1 MTDIDNSGVSARPR
15 TGLCDLLGTTARITI
30 AVMAVAMPSIA
41 QAKSNG
47 DVQAQAQS
55 QAVTVGQSDDVKNA
69 DGDDIIV
76 TGHASKKAEIQS
88 TGTTSVLSAA
98 DLQRQPNVSVVDAI
112 ARLPGIS
119 VAPTDFFGTPSSG
132 NHGGLDG
139 AARGGASFVYLRG
152 LSGSYNVNLV
162 NGANAAQGMPY
173 SRQIQ
178 LDLLPPVGIAAVVV
192 NKTSTADMDG
202 DAIGG
207 TIDFRTPTAFDF
219 DRKTH
224 VGIYL
229 QGGLNQYA
237 LDYNTPA
244 GTVMAQVE
252 VSHRFGDNEQFGV
265 YASGYYGKRNFASTM
280 VDFQAGQWE
289 FAVSKGEQGSNPDGF
304 SKKDNLLLTS
314 TNAQFSEGHQ
324 KRHGGALGFDW
335 HLGDTRLYARGTY
348 AVSNI
353 EQNVYQKS
361 IQADGYSA
369 AILRPDGLYQNAE
382 DDGEYHAWFE
392 TAPAESTLASG
403 VIGGTT
409 DTGPLTLG
417 YSGFWSWGKSAA
429 PDHAEVTYQT
439 FAGNQLNGP
448 FAVSYR
454 NGYPLPLLSA
464 AQLARFN
471 DNALYGVEEDSGGF
485 TTSRSTGSK
494 IGGRFDATYKVG
506 SWLDSLTAGVKF
518 IRSTRDTYSR
528 DYSNLNFLPAGQA
541 LSASPF
547 ARGERSSIDRQ
558 YYPYTFIRGDG
569 AALTR
574 AARDAA
580 ASATLSAND
589 FNRNTLSGHENVYAG
604 YALAKII
611 SDDLEVQPGL
621 RFEHTDIGNRFWN
634 SIRGSG
640 AAGSTIQQGFRSS
653 KTSYDILLPSIHANY
668 RSGEENVIRGAV
680 WRSYT
685 RPAFFQLAGGS
696 QTTVNSDGS
705 ISITEGNP
713 DLKAVKSWNFDASI
727 EHQHRGFSASVAA
740 YYKALSD
747 YLYDRGTSFRATQ
760 IATDGVQSIFKPVN
774 GGSAGLYGVELA
786 ARYQLVDLPGWESG
800 FGISGNMTLQHSWAH
815 LNDASTDKTQA
826 MQGAPDRLYNAS
838 LFYEKG
844 GLSANISY
852 RYNGPLIA
860 AYRFGTYGGKE
871 LNDTQ
876 RATSSVD
883 TTVGYAFSND
893 LRVVGAVSNI
903 LDNISYY
910 RTIGPDSYQVPQIVR
925 WGRTFTLTLTAG
937 F

>member
-1 MTDIDNSGVSARPR
+1 MIRIHRSAEAVRPVPGR
-15 TGLCDLLGTTARITI
+15 TQLHAGAARV
-30 AVMAVAMPSIA
+30 ALAVAALSAPSA
-41 QAKSNG
+41 VYAKDAG
-47 DVQAQAQS
+47 APPVQAQAQ
-55 QAVTVGQSDDVKNA
+55 AVVVGQSDDVKNA
-69 DGDDIIV
+69 QGNDIVV
-76 TGHASKKAEIQS
+76 TGHASKKAEIEA
-88 TGTTSVLSAA
+88 TGTTSVLSSA
-98 DLQRQPNVSVVDAI
+98 DLQRQPNISVVDAM

-207 TIDFRTPTAFDF
+207 TIDFRTPSAFDF
-219 DRKTH
+219 DKKTH
-224 VGIYL
+224 VGLYV
-229 QGGLNQYA
+229 QGGLSQYA
-237 LDYNTPA
+237 LDYHTPA
-244 GTVMAQVE
+244 GTGMAQAE
-252 VSHRFGDNEQFGV
+252 VSHRFGDSEQFGV

-289 FAVSKGEQGSNPDGF
+289 FAVSQGEQGSNPDGF
-304 SKKDNLLLTS
+304 AKKDNLLLTS
-314 TNAQFSEGHQ
+314 TNAQFSEGNQ
-324 KRHGGALGFDW
+324 VRYGGALGFDW
-335 HLGDTRLYARGTY
+335 HLGSTKLYARGTY

-353 EQNVYQKS
+353 EQNIYQKS

-369 AILRPDGLYQNAE
+369 AVVRPDGLYQNAE
-382 DDGEYHAWFE
+382 SDGEYHAWFE
-392 TAPAESTLASG
+392 TAPAQSTLASG

-409 DTGPLTLG
+409 EAGRLTLG
-417 YSGFWSWGKSAA
+417 YSGFWSWAKDAA

-439 FAGNQLNGP
+439 FQGNQLNGP

-471 DNALYGVEEDSGGF
+471 DNSLYGVEQDSGEF
-485 TTSRSTGSK
+485 TNSRSTASK
-494 IGGRFDATYKVG
+494 LGGRFDATYKIG
-506 SWLDSLTAGVKF
+506 SWLDAFTAGAKVVHSSRNTF
-518 IRSTRDTYSR
+518 SR
-528 DYSNLNFLPAGQA
+528 DYSNLNFLPVGQA
-541 LSASPF
+541 LNASPF
-547 ARGERSSIDRQ
+547 SRGEESSIDRE
-558 YYPYTFIRGDG
+558 YYPYTFVRGDG
-569 AALTR
+569 AALTN
-574 AARDAA
+574 AARNA
-580 ASATLSAND
+580 ASAMTLSAND

-604 YALAKII
+604 YALAKIVANA
-611 SDDLEVQPGL
+611 LEVQPGL
-621 RFEHTDIGNRFWN
+621 RYEHTDIDNVFWN
-634 SIRGSG
+634 SVSADGT
-640 AAGSTIQQGFRSS
+640 AGSAPQEGFKSS
-653 KTSYDILLPSIHANY
+653 KTHYDILLPSIHANY

-696 QTTVNSDGS
+696 QTTVDSDGT
-705 ISITEGNP
+705 ISVTEGNP

-727 EHQHRGFSASVAA
+727 EHQHRGFSASIAG

-760 IATDGVQSIFKPVN
+760 IAVDGLQSISKPVN
-774 GGSAGLYGVELA
+774 GGSAGLYGVEIA

-815 LNDASTDKTQA
+815 LNDASTDKTQP
-826 MQGAPDRLYNAS
+826 MQGAPERLYNAS

-844 GLSANISY
+844 GLSANVSY

-860 AYRFGTYGGKE
+860 AYRFGDFGGKA

-883 TTVGYAFSND
+883 TTVGYSFND
-893 LRVVGAVSNI
+893 DLKIAGAVSNI
-903 LDNISYY
+903 FDNISYY
-910 RTIGPDSYQVPQIVR
+910 RTVGPDSYQVPQIVR
-925 WGRTFTLTLTAG
+925 WGRTFTMTLTAG